1 MRNKGFTLIELLAV
15 ITVIAIIATITVI
28 VTNKIIKNTKNTLLE
43 RQKLTIE
50 EAARDYYLKEGM
62 NANFDSKESCVNLSK
77 LLSKG
82 YLETKEVVNPKTK
95 ETMDGSVIITYSAN
109 QYNYK
114 YQDTVCDSSNGQV
127 VYFDVT
133 TGKTCDNYTEENSNT
148 GYNGIDGTE
157 NQNGCLKFYIFNDF
171 GSDKVNL
178 ILDHNTTAKVAW
190 ISKDDYI
197 SAGGEDL
204 SAVVS
209 CQYGGLCATTEF
221 GPITSL
227 TQLKNDTALWQ
238 GIETPENY
246 IMDQVGQTSNAN
258 YAIKYK
264 DEGYKARLITPNEV
278 ATIVENT
285 SFDERTD
292 IDTFYFDTNTSTASP
307 TCKEGNTTGCKY
319 GWLYDRT
326 ATICTTYGCSNNS
339 DLSIPG
345 YWTSTSRADNANNAW
360 NVNYYGNVY
369 YVNITSSSSYGVRPV
384 IEVLKSKLSQYI

>member
-114 YQDTVCDSSNGQV
+114 YQDTICHYSNGQV

-133 TGKTCDNYTEENSNT
+133 NGKKCNNYIETQSNT
-148 GYNGIDGTE
+148 GVNS
-157 NQNGCLKFYIFNDF
+157 GCMKFYAFNDD
-171 GSDKVNL
+171 GGDTINL
-178 ILDHNTTAKVAW
+178 LLDHNTTSSVAW
-190 ISKDDYI
+190 TS
-197 SAGGEDL
+197 SESNA
-204 SAVVS
+204 S
-209 CQYGGLCATTEF
+209 
-221 GPITSL
+221 GPKEVL
-227 TQLKNDTALWQ
+227 EQLKTDTDSWL
-238 GIETPENY
+238 GTKIPTNY
-246 IMDQVGQTSNAN
+246 TIDQTGQTSNA
-258 YAIKYK
+258 KYTI
-264 DEGYKARLITPNEV
+264 DYSEYKARLITAQETAIITGYAGWDETV
-278 ATIVENT
+278 AAN
-285 SFDERTD
+285 SSYY
-292 IDTFYFDTNTSTASP
+292 YFDSKTTSESDTCTA
-307 TCKEGNTTGCKY
+307 GNTTGCSY

-326 ATICTTYGCSNNS
+326 HISCIEYGCLNNS
-339 DLSIPG
+339 DQTTSG
-345 YWTSTSRADNANNAW
+345 YWTASSRADFPSSAW
-360 NVNYYGNVY
+360 VVNCSVILSNVIGN
-369 YVNITSSSSYGVRPV
+369 SSRYGVRPV
-384 IEVLKSKLSQYI
+384 IEVLKSKLD